1 MRNLKWVWLCLLMLA
16 ANDVFAQPSQP
27 FGRFVIDARGTL
39 ARFKDDPQVASS
51 LDVTT
56 ENLPTRGLG
65 AAVGVHWYPIRGR
78 RVSLGVGGELVI
90 ARDSRT
96 AEPDEDDEDD
106 ETAVEAPTVTT
117 RFSSISPQ
125 ISLNF
130 GKRDGWSYISGG
142 LGRARLSAERDDEPF
157 ADSADATQT
166 FHYGGGARWFT
177 GPHLAFSFDLRF
189 YTINAS
195 EASGTRPSYPRTKM
209 MVISAGISMR

>member
-1 MRNLKWVWLCLLMLA
+1 MRNLKWVWLCCLMLA
-16 ANDVFAQPSQP
+16 ANDVFAQPSEP
-27 FGRFVIDARGTL
+27 IGRFVIDARGTL

-78 RVSLGVGGELVI
+78 LVALGVGGELVI

-96 AEPDEDDEDD
+96 AEPAEDDD
-106 ETAVEAPTVTT
+106 TAVEGPRVTT

-157 ADSADATQT
+157 ADSADATGS

-189 YTINAS
+189 YTVNAS
-195 EASGTRPSYPRTKM
+195 EASGTRPAYPRTKM